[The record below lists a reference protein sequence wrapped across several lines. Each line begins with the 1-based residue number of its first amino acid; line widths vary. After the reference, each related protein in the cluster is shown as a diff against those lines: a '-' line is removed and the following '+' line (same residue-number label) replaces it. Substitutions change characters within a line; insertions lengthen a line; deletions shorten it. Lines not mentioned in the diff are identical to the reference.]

1 MGSDKSPRV
10 SIICLA
16 YNHEAFIEAAI
27 TSIVEQSYTNI
38 EVVMVDDASTDGS
51 AEIMQNFSDKYGW
64 PLIANKTNLGNCR
77 SFNKGFEV
85 SAGDYIIDLA
95 ADDVLM
101 PKRVETGLEAF
112 QKVDQSYG
120 VHYSDVL
127 LIDQKDNSL
136 SRHNEQVRK
145 HLGKDFIFPEGQ
157 LYTEVLDKY
166 FISAPSMMMKRAV
179 IEDLGGYDEELSYE
193 DFDFW
198 VRSARQWKYCY
209 TDEVLVQKRVLS
221 GSLSSRQFGFRSR
234 HDRSTFKVCQK
245 AMAMNQN
252 KAEWEALKRRIVY
265 EQKHALAH
273 GNLKLA
279 KDYQQL
285 KKKCADH
292 IRQLV

>member
-1 MGSDKSPRV
+1 MGSDKHPRV

-38 EVVMVDDASTDGS
+38 EVVLVDDASTDGS
-51 AEIMQNFSDKYGW
+51 AEIMQNLSDKYGW
-64 PLIANKTNLGNCR
+64 PFISNKTNLGNCR

-85 SAGDYIIDLA
+85 STGDYIIDLA
-95 ADDVLM
+95 TDDILM
-101 PKRVETGLEAF
+101 PKRVETGVKAF
-112 QKVDQSYG
+112 QKLDQFYG
-120 VHYSDVL
+120 VHYCDVL
-127 LIDQKDNSL
+127 LIDQKGNSP
-136 SRHNEQVRK
+136 SKHSEQVRK

-157 LYTEVLDKY
+157 VYSDVLEKY

-209 TDEVLVQKRVLS
+209 TDQVLVQKSVLS
-221 GSLSSRQFGFRSR
+221 GSLSSKQFGFGSR

-292 IRQLV
+292 IRQ